1 MALWIL
7 GFSVAVALLIALV
20 VTVVWMIR
28 AAKRSDRED
37 KARMQSDLDRH
48 NGKDGR

>member
-7 GFSVAVALLIALV
+7 GFALAVALLIALV

-28 AAKRSDRED
+28 AAKRADRED
-37 KARMQSDLDRH
+37 ADQEARDH
-48 NGKDGR
+48 AE